1 MKFVV
6 YTYDVWGNRKDG
18 YEVNDVCAS
27 GIEINLRRTDNKSII
42 NTLKKEDYIRKCLH
56 VSSFSITG
64 EDYHTLYIYYK
75 DYPVCELKRID

>member
-1 MKFVV
+1 MKFAV

-42 NTLKKEDYIRKCLH
+42 NTLKKEDYIRKCCTFQVFLLLVRTIIH
-56 VSSFSITG
+56 FIFTIKIIRFVN
-64 EDYHTLYIYYK
+64 
-75 DYPVCELKRID
+75 